1 MSAAKMLS
9 VFFFFLSLLYHLF
22 TDSMKFKFDIK
33 LIFVI
38 LILNFLMCVN
48 IWSSIDTGNE
58 SFCLLSENPDIL
70 KMLPIWKSHIDIKK
84 RKKKIIVLYQKD

>member
-1 MSAAKMLS
+1 
-9 VFFFFLSLLYHLF
+9 
-22 TDSMKFKFDIK
+22 MKFKFDIK

-70 KMLPIWKSHIDIKK
+70 KMLPIWKSHINIKK
-84 RKKKIIVLYQKD
+84 RKIKIIVLYQKDFKKKIDFRTKIESTY

>member
-1 MSAAKMLS
+1 
-9 VFFFFLSLLYHLF
+9 
-22 TDSMKFKFDIK
+22 
-33 LIFVI
+33 
-38 LILNFLMCVN
+38 MCVN

-84 RKKKIIVLYQKD
+84 RKKKIIVLYQKIKKKN